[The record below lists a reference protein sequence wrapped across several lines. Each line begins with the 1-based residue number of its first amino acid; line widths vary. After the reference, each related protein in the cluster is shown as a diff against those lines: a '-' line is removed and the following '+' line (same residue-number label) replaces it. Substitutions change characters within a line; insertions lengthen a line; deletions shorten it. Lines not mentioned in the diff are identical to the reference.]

1 MSVKEFTFENGL
13 MNEFIEFGY
22 EIYRGDDN
30 WIPPMRHVVDHQLN
44 EGFGF
49 YRKPGNCH
57 RKFIAITG
65 GKVHG
70 RIAALVNSDLKHPD
84 GGQVGTV
91 GFFEC
96 VNDFS
101 VAQDLIDSAVNW
113 LFEEMGVSH
122 IWGPMNFDI
131 WHSYRF
137 MTRGFERDL
146 FYGEPYNKPFYP
158 EHFER
163 CGFKT
168 INRWDSLEMEG
179 RENLK
184 KLTRRGS
191 ERYEYLMDSG
201 YRFENLDMRHFKE
214 EVRKLYGILCQT
226 FSNFPG
232 FTPISFNDFLQ
243 LYPGSRLAIDPDLVT
258 FVYNEND
265 EIAGFMAAFLELA
278 DAVRA
283 MGGKKGPF
291 ATLRFLKMRGRV
303 DRINFHLG
311 GATPEEISRRN
322 GIGRAGFYY
331 LVNQALNRGYEKI
344 IMTMRMLGNPSRS
357 LAGPEAPAPQRVYAL
372 YGLSR

>member
-1 MSVKEFTFENGL
+1 
-13 MNEFIEFGY
+13 
-22 EIYRGDDN
+22 
-30 WIPPMRHVVDHQLN
+30 
-44 EGFGF
+44 
-49 YRKPGNCH
+49 
-57 RKFIAITG
+57 
-65 GKVHG
+65 
-70 RIAALVNSDLKHPD
+70 
-84 GGQVGTV
+84 
-91 GFFEC
+91 
-96 VNDFS
+96 
-101 VAQDLIDSAVNW
+101 
-113 LFEEMGVSH
+113 
-122 IWGPMNFDI
+122 
-131 WHSYRF
+131 F
-137 MTRGFERDL
+137 MTRGFDRDL

-158 EHFER
+158 EYFER
-163 CGFKT
+163 CGFKA

-191 ERYEYLMDSG
+191 ERYGYLIDSG

-214 EVRKLYGILCQT
+214 EVRKLYSILSQT

-243 LYPGSRLAIDPDLVT
+243 LYSGSRLAIDPDLVT
-258 FVYNEND
+258 FVYNED
-265 EIAGFMAAFLELA
+265 GEIVGFMAAFLELA

-283 MGGKKGPF
+283 MGGRKGPL
-291 ATLRFLKMRGRV
+291 ATLRFLKMRRRI

-331 LVNQALNRGYEKI
+331 FVNQALNRGYEKI

-357 LAGPEAPAPQRVYAL
+357 LAGPDAPAPQRDYAL